1 MAAEAKAF
9 RTDPLAALRAIPT
22 LAPLPPQAFPRLA
35 EKVRWLELKP
45 GERLSGHVDK
55 GSDEAYY
62 FVQDG
67 AVTLV
72 LDHGENVPGAPPS
85 AAEVVEL
92 KKSWDFVGLFEP
104 GDFFSD
110 DYARIP
116 VAGPSLE
123 CVAHMH
129 SVLAGV
135 TRRDLEAVMRQ
146 VPALRAG
153 LAMKNK
159 VLRETYEAQR
169 PSSRRMVQDF
179 FARHNYTFAKTL
191 KVIDLDYCIGCDGC
205 ENACASRH
213 GTSRLT
219 RHGPTLGV
227 LAFPISCRS
236 CVDHRCLHACGFEA
250 LSIDPH
256 GELVVNSKKCVG
268 CAACQSQCPNDV
280 IDMVEVPLTV
290 DDFPNPLPSTDAN
303 GETNVKGLY
312 LVGEAAGHALI
323 KLSINSG
330 HQAVDHIAE
339 RPDRRPAPAGG
350 VDVVIVGAGPAGLAA
365 ALACKAR
372 GLSYRVLERGS
383 FAMTIN
389 NYPRAK
395 LVMAEPAHIPL
406 YGKLWFR
413 DTTKEELVAEWQKII
428 TETGIQL
435 SSHEEVTGIA
445 AKDGGFV
452 VTTKKGSHPGAYVMF
467 ATGTRGAPRK
477 IGVAGEVEPRVR
489 YTLTDPQE
497 LADQHVLVVGGGDS
511 AVEAAMSIAD
521 VRHTTVTLSYRKDS
535 FGRIKTRN
543 KTRLDEYQKA
553 GRVTVILSSQ
563 VTAIG
568 NANVE
573 LAVDGGEKRTIINQ
587 SIFALLGAEPPT
599 KFFEK
604 AGIEILQPGS
614 EGMAKLAASRGTR
627 RYSSK
632 CDHCTGFE
640 NQACIHACPTGAIL
654 ELRPEEVFVDDG
666 LIPGRQVLSE
676 LPFLVG
682 LERGGGR
689 RSRFATVAAVAAL
702 LVALGIG
709 AEVVL
714 RKWFPELSL
723 AYWLGGRRLATVS
736 FKSGSGLGLWLGYIG
751 ASMMAFAATY
761 PLNSRLGLVR
771 RIGRSRWWLAAH
783 VWAGILGPMLV
794 TYHSSF
800 KLDRWPT
807 GALVGSWLVAL
818 SGIFGRYIAAWLRRG
833 AGLVSLE
840 QQALAHE
847 RDALVRRWSA
857 VSDDTGLVRLVKR
870 HMTLDSPRLIV
881 LPLVLVWHRITTV
894 GHYLWLRWWRLRQ
907 REVATEVRT
916 QMLRNFVHSAAAARR
931 RMFGDAIKDSITFWR
946 RVHLVLTIAM
956 FAIAIVHIT
965 FGLLYQA

>member
-1 MAAEAKAF
+1 
-9 RTDPLAALRAIPT
+9 
-22 LAPLPPQAFPRLA
+22 
-35 EKVRWLELKP
+35 
-45 GERLSGHVDK
+45 
-55 GSDEAYY
+55 
-62 FVQDG
+62 
-67 AVTLV
+67 
-72 LDHGENVPGAPPS
+72 
-85 AAEVVEL
+85 
-92 KKSWDFVGLFEP
+92 
-104 GDFFSD
+104 
-110 DYARIP
+110 
-116 VAGPSLE
+116 
-123 CVAHMH
+123 
-129 SVLAGV
+129 
-135 TRRDLEAVMRQ
+135 

-153 LAMKNK
+153 LATKNK

-250 LSIDPH
+250 LSIDAH

-280 IDMVEVPLTV
+280 IEMVEVALTV
-290 DDFPNPLPSTDAN
+290 DDFPNPLPNTDAN

-330 HQAVDHIAE
+330 HKAVDHIAE
-339 RPDRRPAPAGG
+339 RADKRPAPAGG

-365 ALACKAR
+365 GLACKAR
-372 GLSYRVLERGS
+372 GLSYRVLERGT

-389 NYPRAK
+389 NFPRAK

-428 TETGIQL
+428 AETGIKL
-435 SSHEEVTGIA
+435 SSHEEVTGVA
-445 AKDGGFV
+445 AKDGGFS
-452 VTTKKGSHPGAYVMF
+452 VTTKKGAHAAAYVIL
-467 ATGTRGAPRK
+467 ATGTRGSPRK
-477 IGVAGEVEPRVR
+477 IGVAGEAEPRVR
-489 YTLTDPQE
+489 YTLTDPGE
-497 LADQHVLVVGGGDS
+497 LADQHVLIVGGGDS
-511 AVEAAMSIAD
+511 AVEAAMSVAD
-521 VRHTTVTLSYRKDS
+521 VEHTTVTISYRKDS
-535 FGRIKTRN
+535 FGRIKARN
-543 KTRLDEYQKA
+543 KSRLEEYEKS
-553 GRVTVILSSQ
+553 GKVTVVLSSQ

-568 NANVE
+568 NGSVD
-573 LAVDGGEKRTIINQ
+573 LTIDGGEKRTIINQ
-587 SIFALLGAEPPT
+587 AVFALLGAEPPT

-604 AGIEILQPGS
+604 VGIEILQPGS
-614 EGMAKLAASRGTR
+614 EGMAALAAARGTR
-627 RYSSK
+627 RFSSK
-632 CDHCTGFE
+632 CDHCSGFE
-640 NQACIHACPTGAIL
+640 NQACINACPTGAIL
-654 ELRPEEVFVDDG
+654 EVRPEEVFVDDG
-666 LIPGRQVLSE
+666 VIPGRQVLSE

-689 RSRFATVAAVAAL
+689 RSRFAAAAAIAAL
-702 LVALGIG
+702 LLAAGLG

-723 AYWLGGRRLATVS
+723 AYWLGGRRGGPAAVTY
-736 FKSGSGLGLWLGYIG
+736 KSGSGLGLWLGYIG
-751 ASMMAFAATY
+751 ASMMVFAATY

-771 RIGRSRWWLAAH
+771 RIARSRWWLAAH
-783 VWAGILGPMLV
+783 VWAGILGPVLV

-833 AGLVSLE
+833 AGLVALE
-840 QQALAHE
+840 HQALTHE
-847 RDALVRRWSA
+847 RDGLIRSWSA

-870 HMTLDSPRLIV
+870 QASLGSPRLIV
-881 LPLVLVWHRITTV
+881 LPLVLVWHRISTA
-894 GHYLWLRWWRLRQ
+894 GHYLLLRWWRLR
-907 REVATEVRT
+907 RGGVTTEVRT
-916 QMLRNFVHSAAAARR
+916 QILRNFVHSAAAARR
-931 RMFGDAIKDSITFWR
+931 RLFGDAIKDSITFWR
-946 RVHLVLTIAM
+946 RVHLTLTILM
-956 FAIAIVHIT
+956 FAIAAVHIT
-965 FGLLYQA
+965 YGLLYQA